1 MPSNRW
7 NLIVY
12 RAWAPLYDRLLER
25 IFRPGREAAA
35 HALALR
41 SGERV
46 LLVGVGTGLDLLLLP
61 PGVTGLGVDLSPAML
76 VHARRRAPTAIDL
89 RCGDAAELDVAT
101 GSFDAAVLNLVLS
114 VSFEIAIYTGYFGG
128 KGILP

>member
-25 IFRPGREAAA
+25 LFRPGREPAA

-41 SGERV
+41 S
-46 LLVGVGTGLDLLLLP
+46 T
-61 PGVTGLGVDLSPAML
+61 
-76 VHARRRAPTAIDL
+76 
-89 RCGDAAELDVAT
+89 AT
-101 GSFDAAVLNLVLS
+101 GARESLSRVALHS
-114 VSFEIAIYTGYFGG
+114 VSVSRLPFLCTLLTAVWRSIGRLPNGG
-128 KGILP
+128 